1 MEKKER
7 RKKKKQYQRVN
18 VVEMF
23 KFILEFMTSAA
34 PKVSG
39 DKVGWLFCRYI
50 MMKRT
55 ALKKKKA
62 QKQTGRLIFPTLDV

>member
-1 MEKKER
+1 MKLFKAERDEKKKR
-7 RKKKKQYQRVN
+7 YQRVN
-18 VVEMF
+18 VMEMF
-23 KFILEFMTSAA
+23 KFILEFVTSAA

-55 ALKKKKA
+55 PLKKPKNR
-62 QKQTGRLIFPTLDV
+62 QTG